1 MTFNGLLSDCH
12 FSIQCLGRKMQNQFW
27 EILSGG
33 HLTSWEL
40 GWERGQVPWLYLCSW
55 GGRRGILL
63 SALGVAGGSHGLCV
77 SAPRWERQ
85 CSLGRVVWNRA
96 ACEHGPPS
104 LSCPWRLVF
113 QHSPFQGPGRGYSQ
127 ELNHKPNQ
135 RLNTTYNEIHETA
148 FTSLLSLVPRYW
160 LAVREQTGALG
171 SPGVV
176 CPVSEAGR
184 LILEAL
190 FSCCWMTPG
199 PHLYKR
205 QEPWYILNL
214 WEDLLASSWHK
225 AVFLA
230 LTVSGTRSDSL
241 LNWRYLWEHPFWPP
255 QLAWSFLCLFVKW
268 KWVCAS

>member
-1 MTFNGLLSDCH
+1 M
-12 FSIQCLGRKMQNQFW
+12 
-27 EILSGG
+27 
-33 HLTSWEL
+33 
-40 GWERGQVPWLYLCSW
+40 
-55 GGRRGILL
+55 
-63 SALGVAGGSHGLCV
+63 
-77 SAPRWERQ
+77 
-85 CSLGRVVWNRA
+85 
-96 ACEHGPPS
+96 GPPPP
-104 LSCPWRLVF
+104 SCPWRLVF

-135 RLNTTYNEIHETA
+135 RSTTYNEIHETA

-176 CPVSEAGR
+176 CPMSEAGR

-205 QEPWYILNL
+205 QKTWYILNL
-214 WEDLLASSWHK
+214 WQDLLASSWHK
-225 AVFLA
+225 AVFLV

-241 LNWRYLWEHPFWPP
+241 LKLKVLLRTSILTTSVGLIFSMLICKMEMSVCLIELSWKLHEIISVKH
-255 QLAWSFLCLFVKW
+255 LELCLALSKPLITFTTIIVVAVHGWEGWGPERWNTLPEVTQMHSPLQK
-268 KWVCAS
+268 KKRTGTGA

>member
-1 MTFNGLLSDCH
+1 MTFNVLLSDWH

-40 GWERGQVPWLYLCSW
+40 GWERGQVPWLYLSSW
-55 GGRRGILL
+55 GGRREHPSCQPWGLQVGCMD
-63 SALGVAGGSHGLCV
+63 SAFQPWGGRGSVHWAEWFGTGLPV
-77 SAPRWERQ
+77 
-85 CSLGRVVWNRA
+85 NT
-96 ACEHGPPS
+96 GPPPH
-104 LSCPWRLVF
+104 SCPWRLVF
-113 QHSPFQGPGRGYSQ
+113 QHSPFQGPGHGYSQ

-135 RLNTTYNEIHETA
+135 RSTTYNEIHETA
-148 FTSLLSLVPRYW
+148 FTSLLSLVPTYW

-176 CPVSEAGR
+176 CPMSEAGR

-205 QEPWYILNL
+205 QKTWYILNL
-214 WEDLLASSWHK
+214 WQDLLASSWHK
-225 AVFLA
+225 AVFLV
-230 LTVSGTRSDSL
+230 LTV
-241 LNWRYLWEHPFWPP
+241 
-255 QLAWSFLCLFVKW
+255 KW
-268 KWVCAS
+268 NQEW